1 MGVLKVIVKAEAE
14 KAYLLNCFH
23 YIIQGHTIPGCYG
36 GINVCPERA
45 YQQML
50 AVKQYYGKTT
60 GNQLV
65 HFVICLNKR
74 IFDDEEAL
82 RVAYQIA
89 GYYGDRYQII
99 FGVHHSDRENSY
111 GQSTSYYHIHMV
123 MNSVSF
129 VDGKMYADNR
139 ADTGKFLEHI
149 KQVTRDSHWKIE
161 YGS

>member
-1 MGVLKVIVKAEAE
+1 MGVLKVITKPEAE
-14 KAYLLNCFH
+14 TQYLLHCFQ
-23 YIIQGHTIPGCYG
+23 YIISGHTIPGCYG

-111 GQSTSYYHIHMV
+111 GQSSSYFHIHMM

-129 VDGKMYADNR
+129 MDGKMYADNKG
-139 ADTGKFLEHI
+139 DTQKFVQHI
-149 KQVTRDSHWKIE
+149 KRVTGDYQWKTE
-161 YGS
+161 YGH